1 MVTFREVRAEDLE
14 AKIGAELVLKY
25 SWGEEYPVDP
35 WNEIKVAEYLIGV
48 FDNEKLVGFG
58 SVTKVASPDGV
69 DNGKCW
75 LADAVVVPEYR
86 YRGIY
91 KKLYE
96 SRMEFMK
103 DEQEI
108 YTCTD
113 NPIIEKFL
121 TGQGWQ
127 KYRETTCESG
137 EECIVFKFTRD

>member
-1 MVTFREVRAEDLE
+1 MITFREIQVEDPE
-14 AKIGAELVLKY
+14 AKIGAGLVSKY
-25 SWGEEYPVDP
+25 SWGEAYPVDP
-35 WNEIKVAEYLIGV
+35 WDEIKVAEYLIGA
-48 FDNEKLVGFG
+48 FDENNLVGFG

-75 LADAVVVPEYR
+75 MADAIVVPEYR
-86 YRGIY
+86 NRGIY
-91 KKLYE
+91 KKLYK

-103 DEQEI
+103 DKQEV

-121 TGQGWQ
+121 IEQGWQ

-137 EECIVFKFTRD
+137 EECVVFKFDKD